1 MNFEQFLFDDFDYI
15 IQIWSKETGND
26 FIKEEFHN
34 GETNY
39 IYDYKSFR
47 KWHHENHVSIDRE
60 EKLRMLIE

>member
-26 FIKEEFHN
+26 FIKEEFPN

-39 IYDYKSFR
+39 IYD
-47 KWHHENHVSIDRE
+47 
-60 EKLRMLIE
+60 